1 MPRLVDLRADPV
13 GDRLELEPG
22 DLVLL
27 PAAGAQVIAGSAIEL
42 LGVHTNATPLPDGR
56 VLAPEGAPDVVTLSA
71 LMPGQ
76 ARVRLMTGDPFGG
89 AVPHELSIVVQ
100 GG

>member
-1 MPRLVDLRADPV
+1 MGPL

-22 DLVLL
+22 DMVLL
-27 PAAGAQVIAGSAIEL
+27 PAAGAQVTSGSAVEL
-42 LGVHTNATPLPDGR
+42 LGVHQNATPLQDGR

-76 ARVRLMTGDPFGG
+76 ATVRLMTGDPFSG
-89 AVPHELSIVVQ
+89 ATPRVLAVTVR
-100 GG
+100 GT